1 MIDAI
6 SAFFSGLAILVAI
19 YAANTANKSADATI
33 RSANCSMI
41 FDEYLIKK
49 IPQSRTNLDFDGNGY
64 LRNGNKFCD
73 VLSEMNFSAL
83 FYKYDDNEF
92 FSELTKQCGNLEDMI
107 VEAGN
112 HPLPLGGEQ
121 KNFWKEV
128 QNSLESIYKLID
140 KKRTGKKNIMIHIPL
155 FQR

>member
-1 MIDAI
+1 
-6 SAFFSGLAILVAI
+6 
-19 YAANTANKSADATI
+19 
-33 RSANCSMI
+33 
-41 FDEYLIKK
+41 
-49 IPQSRTNLDFDGNGY
+49 
-64 LRNGNKFCD
+64 
-73 VLSEMNFSAL
+73 MNFSAL

-140 KKRTGKKNIMIHIPL
+140 KSVPAKKYNDTYPPFSAL
-155 FQR
+155 TC